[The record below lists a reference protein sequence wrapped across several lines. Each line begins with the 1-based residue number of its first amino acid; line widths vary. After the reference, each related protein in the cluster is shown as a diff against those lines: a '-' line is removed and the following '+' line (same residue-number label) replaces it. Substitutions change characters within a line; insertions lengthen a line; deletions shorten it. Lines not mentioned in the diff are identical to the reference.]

1 MRTNAAQWVVMS
13 DSSVEAGRFG
23 LMFGRGC
30 EITHIAHSAHTALAN
45 EQADLDSDASAFL
58 RTIWTSV
65 LVGYD
70 TRPVMTFSAPE
81 SRTLTTHTPAKG
93 KQRNDRFV
101 SSITAQSE
109 DFPGWYNDVVLK
121 AQLADYSPVRGCMV
135 IRPYG
140 YAIWESMRDELDRHI
155 KRTGHENVYFPLF
168 VPRSLLEKEAEHVE
182 GFNPQVAWVT
192 HAGGEEL
199 KEWLAIRPTS
209 EAIIAEKVKDWVQSY
224 RDLPLLMNLWN
235 NVVRWELRTRLF
247 LRTTEF
253 LWQEAHTFHATE
265 QEAAEEVATGVEA
278 YRATAEDWLA
288 IPVIRGAKT
297 PNETFPG
304 AIYSHA
310 IEAMMRDGKAL
321 QAGTSHMLG
330 QNFSKAAGI
339 EFLDRDNTLKNPY
352 GTSWGFSTRMVGAT
366 IMAHGDDAGLVLPPN
381 VAPTQ
386 VVIVPIFRSEDDRV
400 AVAGAIESV
409 EKALGD
415 VRTVSGPLR
424 WKTDWREESPGFKYN
439 HWELRGVPFRVEIGP
454 RDVAARQGVL
464 VRRVDRLKEII
475 ALDALAAG
483 LSKRLADYHQMLF
496 LRALDF
502 RAENTHLADG
512 YDEFKAILDKE
523 GGFVMA
529 HWCGAAACE
538 KQINADTGASIRV
551 VPFDARREA
560 GVCMVDGGKSTHRVL
575 FARAY

>member
-1 MRTNAAQWVVMS
+1 V
-13 DSSVEAGRFG
+13 
-23 LMFGRGC
+23 
-30 EITHIAHSAHTALAN
+30 SA
-45 EQADLDSDASAFL
+45 E
-58 RTIWTSV
+58 
-65 LVGYD
+65 
-70 TRPVMTFSAPE
+70 
-81 SRTLTTHTPAKG
+81 
-93 KQRNDRFV
+93 RFV
-101 SSITAQSE
+101 TSITRQSD

-140 YAIWESMRDELDRHI
+140 FSIWESMRDELDRHI

-199 KEWLAIRPTS
+199 SEWLAIRPTS

-247 LRTTEF
+247 LRTAEF

-265 QEAAEEVATGVEA
+265 QEAADEVATGLEA
-278 YRATAEDWLA
+278 YRAVSEDWLA
-288 IPVIRGAKT
+288 IPVIRGLKT
-297 PNETFPG
+297 PGETFPG
-304 AIYSHA
+304 AVYSHA
-310 IEAMMRDGKAL
+310 IEAMMRDTKAL

-330 QNFSKAAGI
+330 QNFAKAAGI
-339 EFLDRDNTLKNPY
+339 EFLDRDNVRKPPY

-366 IMAHGDDAGLVLPPN
+366 IMAHGDDSGLVLPPN

-386 VVIVPIFRSEDDRV
+386 LAIVPIFRTEEERATV
-400 AVAGAIESV
+400 AEAVAQLERSLA
-409 EKALGD
+409 D
-415 VRTVSGPLR
+415 VQTKSGPLR

-439 HWELRGVPFRVEIGP
+439 HWELRGVPYRIEIGP
-454 RDVAARQGVL
+454 RDVAASQAVL
-464 VRRVDRLKEII
+464 VRRIDRDKQTLPLEAIAGQLPTLLVDYQA
-475 ALDALAAG
+475 ALF
-483 LSKRLADYHQMLF
+483 Q
-496 LRALDF
+496 RALDF
-502 RAENTHLADG
+502 RAANTHQVNDYA
-512 YDEFKAILDKE
+512 EFKQVLDEK
-523 GGFVMA
+523 GGFLMA

-538 KQINADTGASIRV
+538 KQVNADTGATIRV
-551 VPFDARREA
+551 IPFDAPDEQ
-560 GVCMVDGGKSTHRVL
+560 GKCVVDGKPSAKRVV